1 MENGKEKENEPGKVS
16 GRGMARIPGPGTTLS
31 LEAVFI

>member
-1 MENGKEKENEPGKVS
+1 MENGKKKKNEPGKIS
-16 GRGMARIPGPGTTLS
+16 GRGMARSGPGTTLS

>member
-1 MENGKEKENEPGKVS
+1 MENGKKKKNEPGKIS
-16 GRGMARIPGPGTTLS
+16 GRGMARISGPGTTLS